1 MLIGKIGG
9 IPLELDDEQ
18 VSKLVNLF
26 VKELIAA
33 SLDMYSDEATMNK
46 ILETT
51 MAMSQKMYETIE
63 KMNTEVVEATLLYKK
78 YLSLK

>member
-1 MLIGKIGG
+1 MLVGRIGG
-9 IPLELDDEQ
+9 IPLELNEEE
-18 VSKLVNLF
+18 VSSLVKMF

-51 MAMSQKMYETIE
+51 MTMSQKMYESIE
-63 KMNTEVVEATLLYKK
+63 KMNNVVDDTESTTL
-78 YLSLK
+78 S

>member
-9 IPLELDDEQ
+9 VPLELDDEQ

-33 SLDMYSDEATMNK
+33 SLDMYSDEDTMNK

-63 KMNTEVVEATLLYKK
+63 EMNNEVDDTKSTTL
-78 YLSLK
+78 S

>member
-9 IPLELDDEQ
+9 VPLELDDEQ

-33 SLDMYSDEATMNK
+33 SLDMYSDEDTMNK

-63 KMNTEVVEATLLYKK
+63 EMNNVDDTESTTL
-78 YLSLK
+78 S

>member
-1 MLIGKIGG
+1 MVVGKIGG
-9 IPLELDDEQ
+9 IQLELDDEQ
-18 VSKLVNLF
+18 VSKLVKMF

-51 MAMSQKMYETIE
+51 MTMSQKMYETIE
-63 KMNTEVVEATLLYKK
+63 KMNDVVDDIESTTL
-78 YLSLK
+78 S